1 LVFTIPWETA
11 VIIPDF
17 GTFTRLIG
25 VVAGGLGVLAIIEKP
40 RFKVPGPGHILITLF
55 MVWAAATYWW
65 STDPKQTLVAAS
77 SYLQLLVMLWLIWEL
92 APGEREQRRLMQ
104 AYVLGTCVSATDT
117 LYQYLSHE
125 EIVERYAST
134 GFNPNDLALALA
146 LAIPLSYYLSIQS
159 AGWKVWVYRLQLVLT
174 GTAILLTAS
183 RGGFLASLMALAI
196 VPLTYTRLTWLQR
209 VASALTLGVLVCS
222 ALFYI
227 PATSWG
233 RLGTI
238 SKEVTQGTL
247 DSRTVV
253 WEAGLE
259 LFRSHPFVGVG
270 AGAFGESVLPT
281 LNVPFVAHNTF
292 LSILVE
298 EGVIGFGLF
307 CGVIVV
313 LTLAAWEMPP
323 LPQKLWI
330 VSLGAWAVGV
340 SGGSWELRKP
350 TWFLFGLL
358 MGQWASMVQRRT
370 SAHALPSIDRA
381 FCSAS
386 RP

>member
-1 LVFTIPWETA
+1 
-11 VIIPDF
+11 
-17 GTFTRLIG
+17 LIG
-25 VVAGGLGVLAIIEKP
+25 VLAGGLGVLAIIEKP
-40 RFKVPGPGHILITLF
+40 RLKVPGPGNVLIILF

-65 STDPKQTLVAAS
+65 STDQKATLVAAS
-77 SYLQLLVMLWLIWEL
+77 SYFQLLVMVWLIWEL
-92 APGEREQRRLMQ
+92 APTEREQRRLMQ

-117 LYQYLSHE
+117 LYQYVSHE
-125 EIVERYAST
+125 EIAERYAST

-183 RGGFLASLMALAI
+183 RGGFLASLVALAI
-196 VPLTYTRLTWLQR
+196 VPLTYTQLTWLQR
-209 VASALTLGVLVCS
+209 VASALTLGILVCS

-227 PATSWG
+227 PPTSWA

-270 AGAFGESVLPT
+270 AGAFGESVLPA

-292 LSILVE
+292 LSVLVE

-307 CGVIVV
+307 CGAIVV

-340 SGGSWELRKP
+340 SSGTWELRKP

-358 MGQWASMVQRRT
+358 MGQWASMAQRRT
-370 SAHALPSIDRA
+370 SGHALPSIHRA
-381 FCSAS
+381 FCTAL